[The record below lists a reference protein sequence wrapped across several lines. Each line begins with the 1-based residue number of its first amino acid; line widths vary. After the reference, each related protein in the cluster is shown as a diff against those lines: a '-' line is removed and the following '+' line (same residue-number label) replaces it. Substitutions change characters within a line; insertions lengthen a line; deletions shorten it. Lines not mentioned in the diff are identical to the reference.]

1 MLLSDENFSDQKNRR
16 RLTPGF
22 SFLTPS
28 YIIRVVK
35 DKKRL
40 AGRPGVQD
48 RHRGPGTIWRLTDY
62 DS

>member
-28 YIIRVVK
+28 YIIRVAN
-35 DKKRL
+35 DKKSL
-40 AGRPGVQD
+40 GGRPGGQWIAVAAPD
-48 RHRGPGTIWRLTDY
+48 APAGTFAR
-62 DS
+62 